1 MSEHDQEHES
11 GNSQPLS
18 QRSRWIAA
26 SIVAVLVGALIV
38 VLATSTQ
45 GGDNRVASPLIGEQ
59 VPAVESEL
67 LLSDTGGTTASGT
80 NASGATT
87 DVSTT
92 FNIDALTNRWVL
104 VNFFA
109 SWCVP
114 CRQEHPELVAWSDSH
129 RFDGQVVSIP
139 FGDTDEDAIGFFAE
153 YGGDWPVLR
162 DSNARWAVAF
172 GVLRPPE
179 SFLVAPNGTVVAR
192 WQGRIT
198 AAEIDQVI
206 AEVTSA

>member
-1 MSEHDQEHES
+1 MSEHEQEIES
-11 GNSQPLS
+11 ANSQSLS
-18 QRSRWIAA
+18 RRSRVIAA
-26 SIVAVLVGALIV
+26 VIVAVLVGALIA

-45 GGDNRVASPLIGEQ
+45 GGDNRTASPLIGEL

-67 LLSDTGGTTASGT
+67 LLNG
-80 NASGATT
+80 T

-92 FNIDALTNRWVL
+92 FNIDALNNRWVL

-114 CRQEHPELVAWSDSH
+114 CRQEHPELVSWSNSH

-139 FGDTDEDAIGFFAE
+139 FGDTDEAAIGFFTE

-162 DSNARWAVAF
+162 DADARWAVAF

-198 AAEIDQVI
+198 EAEIDQVI
-206 AEVTSA
+206 AEVTST